1 MKRVVFLFSLIAIFC
16 SCNNSKTKSMSAN
29 KETTSESDS
38 ANGYAPVNGINMYYE
53 IHGKG
58 SPVVLIHGGGST
70 IQSTF
75 GEILPLLAMHHQ
87 VIAMELQAHGR
98 TSDRNSPESF
108 AQDAKDVVALLQYLE
123 IPKADIIGFSNGGQ
137 TAMQIG
143 ISYPAFVNKLV
154 LISCFYKR
162 DGALP
167 GMFDNL
173 RLATIDNMPSLLK
186 SSYLQVHN
194 DTNGLQTM
202 FEKDR
207 QRMIDFKDWS
217 DEDLQSIKANSFII
231 CGDHD
236 IVTTAHAVKMSQLI
250 PDARLMILP
259 GTHGSFIGEICSK
272 EKGSKLPQL
281 TVEAIE
287 EFFSKPN

>member
-1 MKRVVFLFSLIAIFC
+1 MKRIIFLFPLIAIFY

-29 KETTSESDS
+29 KETDSISDS
-38 ANGYAPVNGINMYYE
+38 ISGYAPVNGINMYYE

-75 GEILPLLAMHHQ
+75 GTILPLLVMHHQ

-108 AQDAKDVVALLQYLE
+108 AQDAKDVVALLQYLK

-143 ISYPAFVNKLV
+143 ISYPEFVNRLV

-162 DGALP
+162 DGAFP
-167 GMFDNL
+167 GLFDNL
-173 RLATIDNMPSLLK
+173 PNATLDSMPAPLK
-186 SSYLQVHN
+186 TAYLQVRN

-202 FEKDR
+202 FEKDK

-217 DEDLQSIKANSFII
+217 DEDIQSIKANSFII

-236 IVTTAHAVKMSQLI
+236 VVTTAHAVKMSQLI
-250 PDARLMILP
+250 PNARLMILP

-272 EKGSKLPQL
+272 EEGSKLPQL

-287 EFFSKPN
+287 EFLNKKH